1 MRKSRHRRDPR
12 RHRALSFRRNGG
24 RRARPARRG
33 YAPPHGMRGGVQV
46 FRTDCGPR
54 PTAEMR
60 IALKADKA
68 M

>member
-1 MRKSRHRRDPR
+1 
-12 RHRALSFRRNGG
+12 
-24 RRARPARRG
+24 
-33 YAPPHGMRGGVQV
+33 MRGGVQV